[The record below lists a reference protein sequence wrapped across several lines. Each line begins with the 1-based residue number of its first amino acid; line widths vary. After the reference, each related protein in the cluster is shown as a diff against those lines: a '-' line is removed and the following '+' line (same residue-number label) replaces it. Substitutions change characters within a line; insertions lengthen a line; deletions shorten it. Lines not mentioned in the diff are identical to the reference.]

1 MSKKRLTKAISLLL
15 TFAMLLTIGAV
26 NVRAADALVLVE
38 NGVANAHIIV
48 PFDASDIEKYAA
60 EELRYHMELVSGVE
74 VPITVT
80 NMDATDFS
88 SDFTESR
95 IDTPSADWYPVKL
108 NLKNPTENSLVL
120 KVNQTNAAEGMP
132 SLVIRG
138 TDGYGEGEVFVN
150 AGAVVQV
157 SGLVKVPDPINFGK
171 FTLEADVTT
180 SITAPPTVIA
190 SVSIDLIGTGNYVTN
205 DGMEDATG
213 LTMGSAG
220 SIDSSERHGGEASL
234 KIKNGEV
241 IVENDLELQSG
252 NLYRLSFWVK
262 TAGDAQL
269 YAAVS
274 DFDSSDVA
282 LTVPRSLYNS
292 AGAAGTWQYRE
303 YRFNANTSGDDAYAS
318 SVLSFVA
325 SGSGDAWIDDVA
337 LIDCGPA
344 AENLVKWNSDF
355 ESAPA
360 AGERPFNPWYN
371 WWSTVDR
378 VADHYT
384 GEYALHMKAEGA
396 GQSNGYNDQIA
407 TTAHREFTVSFWAKA
422 VDDAPTAFILASD
435 AFGEASFELT
445 NEWARYE
452 FNFEAAGPMYFS
464 YNYTGGGVLIDHFM
478 IANTQAAADA
488 PMPGM
493 DPVASGDEI
502 EDEGFENGGWTTA
515 DGTVS
520 LDIKPVEAS
529 MKITG
534 AAEISYADSIE
545 LISGNLYKLTFRA
558 KASAADKAV
567 YAKVADFNAEGGA
580 LSTPMSLY
588 SRTALTTEWAEYE
601 YRFNANPS
609 GNAAYKDS
617 LLSFVTTGDG
627 DVWIDDVL
635 LVDCGAAAENLVKW
649 NSDFES
655 APLEGERPYDPWY
668 NWYSV
673 VDRVTDHYTGEYA
686 LHMKAEGAG
695 SSNGYNREI
704 STTAG
709 TENTVSF
716 WAKAV
721 DGVSTTFILTSDA
734 FGEAAS
740 FELTDEWAR
749 YELDFETAGT
759 MYFAYNYTGGGVLID
774 HFAIAN
780 TQAAADVIA
789 NDSNTVISDGCESAE
804 NWTAGNA
811 HGSFVIEGDV
821 NAPVED
827 SMKIT
832 GAAELAY
839 ANSAAMTSGNL
850 YKLTFRAKAS
860 ATDNVVYAKVA
871 DFNAAG
877 GALSTPMSL
886 YSRTA
891 LTTEWAEYEYRFNAN
906 TSGDA
911 AYASSVLSFVTNG
924 DGDVWIDDVL
934 LVDCGAAAGNLISV
948 NSDFE
953 AAPGSNP
960 ERPYAPWE
968 NWYSVVDRVPDHYTG
983 EYSLHMTADGKGSAS
998 TNSYAQDIL
1007 TAEGTENTVSFWAKA
1022 VNDAPTTFVLKNAAF
1037 STSGEVSFALTDE
1050 WERYELNYEAAGS
1063 TWLRYYFTNGGLLID
1078 HFAIANT
1085 QAAADVIANASNT
1098 VISDGCDSAANWT
1111 LYSASIDTAD
1121 KHSGESSLKLVG
1133 GAKSTL
1139 LKELELGTNRYQL
1152 KFYAKADTPTE
1163 IYAKVSDYNPYGLGL
1178 AVRTSLNDKV
1188 SIGTDWTECTFDFD
1202 ANTGNDVDYAYSV
1215 LELVGTSGTIRID
1228 DLTLTS
1234 GESEPV
1240 PPPVLPAQPEIPVP
1254 VAGGIR
1260 IVVATPE
1267 SYPALA
1273 TMFKDDIEW
1282 LSDIGNPGDTERYGD
1297 DGFAIRQDGNT
1308 IYIFG
1313 KTAGGAL
1320 NGVYDFIEENM
1331 GVLWIRADENNGLL
1345 YDKMTTITASS
1356 VNYREK
1362 SPFQIRGW
1370 HLCGSGEDGTEHSD
1384 EKTEI
1389 MMSRNKL
1396 NAKFAEF
1403 MNQYKWSWQASIGLE
1418 PVNLGHVLKH
1428 WVVNSPSY
1436 DPNETEYWNT
1446 DESGDLTVATAKQ
1459 VNFWS
1464 KKTADTI
1471 TDGVKK
1477 FLETTDIN
1485 YVGIGIEDSDIC
1497 TPSSNQPFDYATYET
1512 ISVAE
1517 AESRIAAGSTTVVY
1531 PDDPA
1536 YLSTVYYTFLNYI
1549 AKQVDKVYP
1558 NVTIAT
1564 FAYTFTERPPLCDL
1578 EDNILVVFAPVDEDV
1593 TQPIT
1598 TDKIGPNNLVY
1609 RNIEG
1614 WKKITRN
1621 MAFYNY
1627 YGSFTPSASYER
1639 PIADRIQADLQYYA
1653 ENGFAGLLP
1662 EGVADSG
1669 SGSNSWSMNALT
1681 FWLYSKLAW
1690 NPDENINALIVE
1702 FCDKAYGDASE
1713 AMQEYYALVKQGWDE
1728 GKDGVNVKWYH
1739 PLDVYMSNFVLN
1751 SGLTDDMQAALD
1763 KAFEMAEGTAKE
1775 RIRYIKAKFEENIR
1789 ESTFQEE
1796 EAAAIRTEA
1805 GKDAVLATVQLDD
1818 PYADDIWANAPVL
1831 KQFMAS
1837 GTKNPVE
1844 GADIKVR
1851 LLWDDEYLYVGY
1863 ENFDTSIDDIK
1874 AATKYNDKGSWW
1886 VGGDDDV
1893 ETFISAD
1900 PSSGTYYGYFGN
1912 PHNLSFRYFG
1922 TGPTHDSDYNKPEN
1936 SAARIINVDD
1946 TALDRWVI
1954 VQAISFADIGITGP
1968 VNSETEVYAYFYRYY
1983 DSSMIGWNGASVW
1996 MPSYL
2001 RQIELLGAEIDEAVR
2016 NVEARIDAI
2025 DEVVT
2030 KDSKPAIDAARE
2042 AYDALTEE
2050 QQKLV
2055 SNYDK
2060 LTAAEKAY
2068 DALLKD
2074 EAAAKKVADLIA
2086 AIDEVVTRDSKAGID
2101 AARSAYDALTDAQK
2115 ELVGNYKKLTDAER
2129 AYQKLLDADKAAA
2142 KAVEDLIDAIG
2153 PVTLGSKPAIDAARK
2168 AYDALTEEQK
2178 KLVGNYKKLTDAE
2191 AAYAALLQPV
2201 IPVTPKPSKPNA
2213 ADNTPKFPFAD
2224 VPSASWYY
2232 DSVRAAWENGLIDGV
2247 TANEFRPD
2255 NQLTVAQAIKLAA
2268 ALHQMQKT
2276 GSVTLTNGA
2285 PNWYDSYVAYAVD
2298 NGIIEKDYLNYTRA
2312 QMDAPATRGEF
2323 VHIFSGA
2330 LVDAAAINTVAD
2342 NKIPDVKTTDKY
2354 GAEIYKF
2361 YRAGI
2366 TIGSDALGTF
2376 HPASSIK
2383 RSEVAAIVLRMF
2395 DTAAR
2400 KGITLK

>member
-15 TFAMLLTIGAV
+15 TFAMLLTIGAI
-26 NVRAADALVLVE
+26 NVRAADALALVE

-48 PFDASDIEKYAA
+48 PSDASDIEKYAA

-360 AGERPFNPWYN
+360 AGDRPFNPWYN
-371 WWSTVDR
+371 WRSTVDR
-378 VADHYT
+378 VTDHYT
-384 GEYALHMKAEGA
+384 GEYALHMKAESA
-396 GQSNGYNDQIA
+396 GQPNGYNDQIA

-422 VDDAPTAFILASD
+422 VEDAPTAFILTSD

-464 YNYTGGGVLIDHFM
+464 YNYTGGGVMIDHFM

-493 DPVASGDEI
+493 DPMATGDEI
-502 EDEGFENGGWTTA
+502 ENEGFENGGWTTA

-520 LDIKPVEAS
+520 LDIRPVEAS

-601 YRFNANPS
+601 YRFNAN
-609 GNAAYKDS
+609 
-617 LLSFVTTGDG
+617 
-627 DVWIDDVL
+627 
-635 LVDCGAAAENLVKW
+635 
-649 NSDFES
+649 
-655 APLEGERPYDPWY
+655 
-668 NWYSV
+668 
-673 VDRVTDHYTGEYA
+673 
-686 LHMKAEGAG
+686 
-695 SSNGYNREI
+695 
-704 STTAG
+704 
-709 TENTVSF
+709 
-716 WAKAV
+716 
-721 DGVSTTFILTSDA
+721 
-734 FGEAAS
+734 
-740 FELTDEWAR
+740 
-749 YELDFETAGT
+749 
-759 MYFAYNYTGGGVLID
+759 
-774 HFAIAN
+774 
-780 TQAAADVIA
+780 
-789 NDSNTVISDGCESAE
+789 
-804 NWTAGNA
+804 
-811 HGSFVIEGDV
+811 
-821 NAPVED
+821 
-827 SMKIT
+827 
-832 GAAELAY
+832 
-839 ANSAAMTSGNL
+839 
-850 YKLTFRAKAS
+850 
-860 ATDNVVYAKVA
+860 
-871 DFNAAG
+871 
-877 GALSTPMSL
+877 
-886 YSRTA
+886 
-891 LTTEWAEYEYRFNAN
+891 
-906 TSGDA
+906 TSGDD
-911 AYASSVLSFVTNG
+911 AYASSVLSFVTTG

-1022 VNDAPTTFVLKNAAF
+1022 VNDASTTFVLKNAAF

-1085 QAAADVIANASNT
+1085 QATADVIANASNT

-1139 LKELELGTNRYQL
+1139 LKELDLGTNRYQL

-1163 IYAKVSDYNPYGLGL
+1163 IYAKVSDYNPYDLGL

-1188 SIGTDWTECTFDFD
+1188 SIGTDWTEYTFDFD

-1320 NGVYDFIEENM
+1320 NGVHDFIEENM

-1370 HLCGSGEDGTEHSD
+1370 HLCGFGEDGTEHSD

-1497 TPSSNQPFDYATYET
+1497 TPSSNKPFDYATYET

-1536 YLSTVYYTFLNYI
+1536 YLSTVYYTFLNHI

-1564 FAYTFTERPPLCDL
+1564 FAYTFTERPPLCNL

-1598 TDKIGPNNLVY
+1598 TDKIGPNNLIH

-1639 PIADRIQADLQYYA
+1639 PIADRIQADLQYYS

-1662 EGVADSG
+1662 EGTADSG

-1702 FCDKAYGDASE
+1702 FCDKAYGDASK
-1713 AMQEYYALVKQGWDE
+1713 AMQEYYALVKLGWDE

-1886 VGGDDDV
+1886 VDGDDDV

-1922 TGPTHDSDYNKPEN
+1922 TGPAHDSDYNKPEN

-2016 NVEARIDAI
+2016 NVEVRIDAI
-2025 DEVVT
+2025 GEVVT

-2055 SNYDK
+2055 GNYDK
-2060 LTAAEKAY
+2060 LTDAEKAY

-2086 AIDEVVTRDSKAGID
+2086 AIDEVVTKDSKAGID
-2101 AARSAYDALTDAQK
+2101 AARNAYDALTDAQK
-2115 ELVGNYKKLTDAER
+2115 ELVGNYKKLADAER

-2191 AAYAALLQPV
+2191 AAYAALLWPV

>member
-15 TFAMLLTIGAV
+15 TFAMLLTIGAI
-26 NVRAADALVLVE
+26 NVRAADALALVE

-48 PFDASDIEKYAA
+48 PSGASDIEKYAA

-171 FTLEADVTT
+171 FTLKADVTT
-180 SITAPPTVIA
+180 SITAPPTVID

-205 DGMEDATG
+205 GGMEDATG

-355 ESAPA
+355 ESTPA

-378 VADHYT
+378 VTDHYT

-422 VDDAPTAFILASD
+422 VDDAPTAFILTSD

-445 NEWARYE
+445 DEWARYE

-464 YNYTGGGVLIDHFM
+464 YNYTGGGVMIDHFM

-493 DPVASGDEI
+493 DPVATGDEI

-515 DGTVS
+515 DGTAFI
-520 LDIKPVEAS
+520 DIKPVEA
-529 MKITG
+529 
-534 AAEISYADSIE
+534 
-545 LISGNLYKLTFRA
+545 
-558 KASAADKAV
+558 
-567 YAKVADFNAEGGA
+567 
-580 LSTPMSLY
+580 
-588 SRTALTTEWAEYE
+588 
-601 YRFNANPS
+601 
-609 GNAAYKDS
+609 
-617 LLSFVTTGDG
+617 
-627 DVWIDDVL
+627 
-635 LVDCGAAAENLVKW
+635 
-649 NSDFES
+649 
-655 APLEGERPYDPWY
+655 
-668 NWYSV
+668 
-673 VDRVTDHYTGEYA
+673 
-686 LHMKAEGAG
+686 
-695 SSNGYNREI
+695 
-704 STTAG
+704 
-709 TENTVSF
+709 
-716 WAKAV
+716 
-721 DGVSTTFILTSDA
+721 
-734 FGEAAS
+734 
-740 FELTDEWAR
+740 
-749 YELDFETAGT
+749 
-759 MYFAYNYTGGGVLID
+759 
-774 HFAIAN
+774 
-780 TQAAADVIA
+780 
-789 NDSNTVISDGCESAE
+789 
-804 NWTAGNA
+804 
-811 HGSFVIEGDV
+811 
-821 NAPVED
+821 

-1022 VNDAPTTFVLKNAAF
+1022 VNDASTTFVLKNAAF

-1098 VISDGCDSAANWT
+1098 VISDGCESADKWT

-1139 LKELELGTNRYQL
+1139 LKELDLGTNRYQL

-1163 IYAKVSDYNPYGLGL
+1163 IYAKVSDYNPYDLGL

-1188 SIGTDWTECTFDFD
+1188 SIGTDWTEYTFDFD

-1320 NGVYDFIEENM
+1320 NGVHDFIEENM

-1370 HLCGSGEDGTEHSD
+1370 HLCGFGEDGTEHSD

-1497 TPSSNQPFDYATYET
+1497 TPSSNKPFDYATYET

-1536 YLSTVYYTFLNYI
+1536 YLSTVYYTFLNHI

-1564 FAYTFTERPPLCDL
+1564 FAYTFTERPPLCNL

-1598 TDKIGPNNLVY
+1598 TDKIGPNNLIH

-1639 PIADRIQADLQYYA
+1639 PIADRIQADLQYYS

-1662 EGVADSG
+1662 EGTADSG

-1702 FCDKAYGDASE
+1702 FCDKAYGDASK
-1713 AMQEYYALVKQGWDE
+1713 AMQEYYALVKLGWDE

-1886 VGGDDDV
+1886 VDGDDDV

-1922 TGPTHDSDYNKPEN
+1922 TGPAHDSDYNKPEN

-2025 DEVVT
+2025 GEVVT

-2055 SNYDK
+2055 GNYDK
-2060 LTAAEKAY
+2060 LTDAEKAY

-2086 AIDEVVTRDSKAGID
+2086 AIDEVVTKDSKAGID
-2101 AARSAYDALTDAQK
+2101 AARNAYDALTDAQK
-2115 ELVGNYKKLTDAER
+2115 ELVGNYKKLADAER

-2191 AAYAALLQPV
+2191 AAYAALLWPV

>member
-15 TFAMLLTIGAV
+15 TFAMLLTIGAI
-26 NVRAADALVLVE
+26 NVRAADALALVE

-48 PFDASDIEKYAA
+48 PSGASDIEKYAA

-180 SITAPPTVIA
+180 SITAPPTVID

-205 DGMEDATG
+205 GGMEDATG

-601 YRFNANPS
+601 YRFNAN
-609 GNAAYKDS
+609 
-617 LLSFVTTGDG
+617 
-627 DVWIDDVL
+627 
-635 LVDCGAAAENLVKW
+635 
-649 NSDFES
+649 
-655 APLEGERPYDPWY
+655 
-668 NWYSV
+668 
-673 VDRVTDHYTGEYA
+673 
-686 LHMKAEGAG
+686 
-695 SSNGYNREI
+695 
-704 STTAG
+704 
-709 TENTVSF
+709 
-716 WAKAV
+716 
-721 DGVSTTFILTSDA
+721 
-734 FGEAAS
+734 
-740 FELTDEWAR
+740 
-749 YELDFETAGT
+749 
-759 MYFAYNYTGGGVLID
+759 
-774 HFAIAN
+774 
-780 TQAAADVIA
+780 
-789 NDSNTVISDGCESAE
+789 
-804 NWTAGNA
+804 
-811 HGSFVIEGDV
+811 
-821 NAPVED
+821 
-827 SMKIT
+827 
-832 GAAELAY
+832 
-839 ANSAAMTSGNL
+839 
-850 YKLTFRAKAS
+850 
-860 ATDNVVYAKVA
+860 
-871 DFNAAG
+871 
-877 GALSTPMSL
+877 
-886 YSRTA
+886 
-891 LTTEWAEYEYRFNAN
+891 

-1007 TAEGTENTVSFWAKA
+1007 TAEGTKNTVSFWAKA
-1022 VNDAPTTFVLKNAAF
+1022 VNDAPTTFVLKNEAF

-1313 KTAGGAL
+1313 CTPRGVL

-1370 HLCGSGEDGTEHSD
+1370 HLCGFGEDGTEHSD

-1464 KKTADTI
+1464 KKTANTI
-1471 TDGVKK
+1471 TEGVKK

-1497 TPSSNQPFDYATYET
+1497 TPSSNRPFDYATYET

-1598 TDKIGPNNLVY
+1598 TDKIGPNNLVH

-1639 PIADRIQADLQYYA
+1639 PIADRIQADLQYYS

-1662 EGVADSG
+1662 EGTADSG

-1713 AMQEYYALVKQGWDE
+1713 AMQEYYALVKLGWDK

-1922 TGPTHDSDYNKPEN
+1922 TGPAHDSDYNKPEN

-2025 DEVVT
+2025 GEVVT

-2042 AYDALTEE
+2042 AYDALSEE

-2055 SNYDK
+2055 GNYDK
-2060 LTAAEKAY
+2060 LTDAEKAY

-2086 AIDEVVTRDSKAGID
+2086 AIDEVVTKDSKAGID
-2101 AARSAYDALTDAQK
+2101 AARNAYDALTDAQK
-2115 ELVGNYKKLTDAER
+2115 ELVGNYKKLADAER

-2191 AAYAALLQPV
+2191 AAYAALLWPV

>member
-48 PFDASDIEKYAA
+48 PSDASDIEQYAA

-120 KVNQTNAAEGMP
+120 KVAQTNAAEGMP

-241 IVENDLELQSG
+241 SVENDLELQSG

-478 IANTQAAADA
+478 IANTQAATDVAADA
-488 PMPGM
+488 
-493 DPVASGDEI
+493 
-502 EDEGFENGGWTTA
+502 
-515 DGTVS
+515 
-520 LDIKPVEAS
+520 
-529 MKITG
+529 
-534 AAEISYADSIE
+534 
-545 LISGNLYKLTFRA
+545 
-558 KASAADKAV
+558 
-567 YAKVADFNAEGGA
+567 
-580 LSTPMSLY
+580 
-588 SRTALTTEWAEYE
+588 
-601 YRFNANPS
+601 
-609 GNAAYKDS
+609 
-617 LLSFVTTGDG
+617 
-627 DVWIDDVL
+627 
-635 LVDCGAAAENLVKW
+635 
-649 NSDFES
+649 
-655 APLEGERPYDPWY
+655 
-668 NWYSV
+668 
-673 VDRVTDHYTGEYA
+673 
-686 LHMKAEGAG
+686 
-695 SSNGYNREI
+695 
-704 STTAG
+704 
-709 TENTVSF
+709 
-716 WAKAV
+716 
-721 DGVSTTFILTSDA
+721 
-734 FGEAAS
+734 
-740 FELTDEWAR
+740 
-749 YELDFETAGT
+749 
-759 MYFAYNYTGGGVLID
+759 
-774 HFAIAN
+774 
-780 TQAAADVIA
+780 
-789 NDSNTVISDGCESAE
+789 SNTVISDGCESADK
-804 NWTAGNA
+804 WTAGSTSN
-811 HGSFVIEGDV
+811 GFVIEGDA

-839 ANSAAMTSGNL
+839 ANSAEMTTGNL

-860 ATDNVVYAKVA
+860 AADNVVYAKVA

-1007 TAEGTENTVSFWAKA
+1007 TAEGTKNAVSFWAKA

-1098 VISDGCDSAANWT
+1098 VISDDCDSAANWT

-1139 LKELELGTNRYQL
+1139 LKELDLGTNRYQL

-1163 IYAKVSDYNPYGLGL
+1163 IYAKVSDYNPYDLGL

-1313 KTAGGAL
+1313 CTPRGVL

-1370 HLCGSGEDGTEHSD
+1370 HLCGFGEDGTEHSD

-1464 KKTADTI
+1464 KKTANTI

-1477 FLETTDIN
+1477 FLKTTDIN

-1549 AKQVDKVYP
+1549 AKKVDEVYP

-1598 TDKIGPNNLVY
+1598 TDKIGPNNLVH

-1639 PIADRIQADLQYYA
+1639 PIADRIQADLQYYS

-1662 EGVADSG
+1662 EGTADSG

-1713 AMQEYYALVKQGWDE
+1713 AMQEYYALVKLGWDE

-1796 EAAAIRTEA
+1796 EAAAIRTGA

-1851 LLWDDEYLYVGY
+1851 LLWDDKYLYVGY

-1922 TGPTHDSDYNKPEN
+1922 TGPAHDSDYNKPEN

-2025 DEVVT
+2025 GEVVT

-2055 SNYDK
+2055 GNYDK
-2060 LTAAEKAY
+2060 LTDAEKAY

-2086 AIDEVVTRDSKAGID
+2086 AIDEVVTKDSKAGID
-2101 AARSAYDALTDAQK
+2101 AARNAYDALTDAQK
-2115 ELVGNYKKLTDAER
+2115 ELVGNYKKLADAER

-2191 AAYAALLQPV
+2191 AAYAALLWPV

>member
-26 NVRAADALVLVE
+26 NVRAADALALVE

-48 PFDASDIEKYAA
+48 PSDASDIEQYAA

-534 AAEISYADSIE
+534 AAE
-545 LISGNLYKLTFRA
+545 
-558 KASAADKAV
+558 
-567 YAKVADFNAEGGA
+567 
-580 LSTPMSLY
+580 
-588 SRTALTTEWAEYE
+588 
-601 YRFNANPS
+601 
-609 GNAAYKDS
+609 
-617 LLSFVTTGDG
+617 
-627 DVWIDDVL
+627 
-635 LVDCGAAAENLVKW
+635 
-649 NSDFES
+649 
-655 APLEGERPYDPWY
+655 
-668 NWYSV
+668 
-673 VDRVTDHYTGEYA
+673 
-686 LHMKAEGAG
+686 
-695 SSNGYNREI
+695 
-704 STTAG
+704 
-709 TENTVSF
+709 
-716 WAKAV
+716 
-721 DGVSTTFILTSDA
+721 
-734 FGEAAS
+734 
-740 FELTDEWAR
+740 
-749 YELDFETAGT
+749 
-759 MYFAYNYTGGGVLID
+759 
-774 HFAIAN
+774 
-780 TQAAADVIA
+780 
-789 NDSNTVISDGCESAE
+789 
-804 NWTAGNA
+804 
-811 HGSFVIEGDV
+811 
-821 NAPVED
+821 
-827 SMKIT
+827 
-832 GAAELAY
+832 LAY

-1139 LKELELGTNRYQL
+1139 LKELDLGTNRYQL

-1163 IYAKVSDYNPYGLGL
+1163 IYAKVSDYNPYDLGL

-1313 KTAGGAL
+1313 CTPRGVL

-1370 HLCGSGEDGTEHSD
+1370 HLCGFGEDGTEHSD

-1598 TDKIGPNNLVY
+1598 TDKIGPNNLVH

-1639 PIADRIQADLQYYA
+1639 PIADRIQADLQYYS

-1662 EGVADSG
+1662 EGTADSG

-1713 AMQEYYALVKQGWDE
+1713 AMQEYYALVKLGWDK

-1837 GTKNPVE
+1837 GTKNPVD

-1922 TGPTHDSDYNKPEN
+1922 TGPAHDSDYNKPEN

-2025 DEVVT
+2025 GEVVT

-2055 SNYDK
+2055 GNYDK
-2060 LTAAEKAY
+2060 LTDAEKAY

-2074 EAAAKKVADLIA
+2074 EAAAKKVADLID
-2086 AIDEVVTRDSKAGID
+2086 AIDEVVTKDSKAGID
-2101 AARSAYDALTDAQK
+2101 AARNAYDALTDAQK
-2115 ELVGNYKKLTDAER
+2115 ELVGNYKKLADAER

-2191 AAYAALLQPV
+2191 AAYAALLWPV

-2232 DSVRAAWENGLIDGV
+2232 DSIRAAWENGLIDGV

-2268 ALHQMQKT
+2268 ALHQIQKT

>member
-48 PFDASDIEKYAA
+48 PSGASDIEKYAA

-80 NMDATDFS
+80 NMDATVFS

-95 IDTPSADWYPVKL
+95 IDTPSAGWYPVKL

-180 SITAPPTVIA
+180 SIAAPPTVIA

-360 AGERPFNPWYN
+360 AGDRPFNPWYN

-378 VADHYT
+378 VTDHYT

-396 GQSNGYNDQIA
+396 GQPNGYNDQIA

-422 VDDAPTAFILASD
+422 VDDAPTAFILTSN
-435 AFGEASFELT
+435 AFGKASFELT
-445 NEWARYE
+445 DEWARYE

-520 LDIKPVEAS
+520 LDIRPVEAS

-545 LISGNLYKLTFRA
+545 LISGNLYKLMFRA

-588 SRTALTTEWAEYE
+588 SRTALTTEWA
-601 YRFNANPS
+601 
-609 GNAAYKDS
+609 
-617 LLSFVTTGDG
+617 V
-627 DVWIDDVL
+627 
-635 LVDCGAAAENLVKW
+635 
-649 NSDFES
+649 
-655 APLEGERPYDPWY
+655 
-668 NWYSV
+668 
-673 VDRVTDHYTGEYA
+673 
-686 LHMKAEGAG
+686 
-695 SSNGYNREI
+695 
-704 STTAG
+704 
-709 TENTVSF
+709 
-716 WAKAV
+716 
-721 DGVSTTFILTSDA
+721 
-734 FGEAAS
+734 
-740 FELTDEWAR
+740 
-749 YELDFETAGT
+749 
-759 MYFAYNYTGGGVLID
+759 
-774 HFAIAN
+774 
-780 TQAAADVIA
+780 
-789 NDSNTVISDGCESAE
+789 
-804 NWTAGNA
+804 
-811 HGSFVIEGDV
+811 
-821 NAPVED
+821 
-827 SMKIT
+827 
-832 GAAELAY
+832 
-839 ANSAAMTSGNL
+839 
-850 YKLTFRAKAS
+850 
-860 ATDNVVYAKVA
+860 
-871 DFNAAG
+871 
-877 GALSTPMSL
+877 
-886 YSRTA
+886 
-891 LTTEWAEYEYRFNAN
+891 YEYRFNAN
-906 TSGDA
+906 TSGDD
-911 AYASSVLSFVTNG
+911 AYASSVLSFVASGSG
-924 DGDVWIDDVL
+924 DAWIDDVL

-968 NWYSVVDRVPDHYTG
+968 NWFSVVDRVPDHYTG
-983 EYSLHMTADGKGSAS
+983 EYSLHMTADGMGSAS
-998 TNSYAQDIL
+998 TNSYAQNIL

-1022 VNDAPTTFVLKNAAF
+1022 VNDAPTTFVLKTEAF

-1085 QAAADVIANASNT
+1085 QAAADVIADASNT

-1139 LKELELGTNRYQL
+1139 LKELDLGTNRYQL

-1163 IYAKVSDYNPYGLGL
+1163 IYAKVSDYNPYDLGL

-1188 SIGTDWTECTFDFD
+1188 SIGTDWTEYTFDFD

-1240 PPPVLPAQPEIPVP
+1240 PPPVLPAQPEIPAP
-1254 VAGGIR
+1254 IAGGIR

-1273 TMFKDDIEW
+1273 TMFEDDIEW
-1282 LSDIGNPGDTERYGD
+1282 LSDIGNPSDTERYGD

-1313 KTAGGAL
+1313 KTAGGTL
-1320 NGVYDFIEENM
+1320 NGVHDFIEENM

-1370 HLCGSGEDGTEHSD
+1370 HLCGFGEDGTEHSD

-1549 AKQVDKVYP
+1549 AKKVDEVYP

-1598 TDKIGPNNLVY
+1598 TDKIGPNNLIH

-1639 PIADRIQADLQYYA
+1639 PIADRIQADLQYYS

-1662 EGVADSG
+1662 EGTADSG

-1713 AMQEYYALVKQGWDE
+1713 AMQEYYALVKLGWDE

-1922 TGPTHDSDYNKPEN
+1922 TGPAHDSDYNKPEN

-2025 DEVVT
+2025 GEVVT

-2055 SNYDK
+2055 GNYDK
-2060 LTAAEKAY
+2060 LTDAEKAY

-2086 AIDEVVTRDSKAGID
+2086 AIDEVVTKDSKAGID
-2101 AARSAYDALTDAQK
+2101 AARNAYDALTDAQK
-2115 ELVGNYKKLTDAER
+2115 ELVGNYKKLADAER

-2191 AAYAALLQPV
+2191 AAYAALLWPV

>member
-26 NVRAADALVLVE
+26 NVRAADALALVE

-48 PFDASDIEKYAA
+48 PSDASDIEKYAA

-80 NMDATDFS
+80 KMDATNFS

-108 NLKNPTENSLVL
+108 NLKNPTENPLVL

-138 TDGYGEGEVFVN
+138 TDGYGEGEVFVD

-171 FTLEADVTT
+171 FTLKADVTT
-180 SITAPPTVIA
+180 SITAPPTVID

-234 KIKNGEV
+234 KIKNGKV

-355 ESAPA
+355 ESTPA

-422 VDDAPTAFILASD
+422 VDDAPTAFILTSD

-493 DPVASGDEI
+493 DLVASGDEI

-567 YAKVADFNAEGGA
+567 YAKVADFNAE
-580 LSTPMSLY
+580 
-588 SRTALTTEWAEYE
+588 
-601 YRFNANPS
+601 
-609 GNAAYKDS
+609 
-617 LLSFVTTGDG
+617 
-627 DVWIDDVL
+627 
-635 LVDCGAAAENLVKW
+635 
-649 NSDFES
+649 
-655 APLEGERPYDPWY
+655 
-668 NWYSV
+668 
-673 VDRVTDHYTGEYA
+673 
-686 LHMKAEGAG
+686 
-695 SSNGYNREI
+695 
-704 STTAG
+704 
-709 TENTVSF
+709 
-716 WAKAV
+716 
-721 DGVSTTFILTSDA
+721 
-734 FGEAAS
+734 
-740 FELTDEWAR
+740 
-749 YELDFETAGT
+749 
-759 MYFAYNYTGGGVLID
+759 
-774 HFAIAN
+774 
-780 TQAAADVIA
+780 
-789 NDSNTVISDGCESAE
+789 
-804 NWTAGNA
+804 
-811 HGSFVIEGDV
+811 
-821 NAPVED
+821 
-827 SMKIT
+827 
-832 GAAELAY
+832 
-839 ANSAAMTSGNL
+839 
-850 YKLTFRAKAS
+850 
-860 ATDNVVYAKVA
+860 
-871 DFNAAG
+871 G

-1050 WERYELNYEAAGS
+1050 WERYELNYEAAAGS

-1085 QAAADVIANASNT
+1085 QAAADVIADASNT

-1188 SIGTDWTECTFDFD
+1188 SIGTDWTKCTFDFD

-1240 PPPVLPAQPEIPVP
+1240 PPPVLPAQPEIPAP
-1254 VAGGIR
+1254 IAGGIR

-1273 TMFKDDIEW
+1273 TMFEDDIEW
-1282 LSDIGNPGDTERYGD
+1282 LSDIGNPDDTERYGD

-1320 NGVYDFIEENM
+1320 NGVHDFIEENM

-1370 HLCGSGEDGTEHSD
+1370 HLCGFGEDGTEHSD

-1471 TDGVKK
+1471 TAGVKK

-1549 AKQVDKVYP
+1549 AKKVDEVYP

-1598 TDKIGPNNLVY
+1598 TDKIGPNNLIH

-1639 PIADRIQADLQYYA
+1639 PIADRIQADLQYYS

-1662 EGVADSG
+1662 EGTADSG

-1713 AMQEYYALVKQGWDE
+1713 AMQEYYALVKLGWDE

-1886 VGGDDDV
+1886 VDGDDDV

-1922 TGPTHDSDYNKPEN
+1922 TGPAHDSDYNKPEN

-2025 DEVVT
+2025 GEVVT

-2055 SNYDK
+2055 GNYDK
-2060 LTAAEKAY
+2060 LTDAEKAY

-2086 AIDEVVTRDSKAGID
+2086 AIDEVVTKDSKAGID
-2101 AARSAYDALTDAQK
+2101 AARNAYDALTDAQK
-2115 ELVGNYKKLTDAER
+2115 ELVGNYKKLADAER

-2191 AAYAALLQPV
+2191 AAYAALLWPV

>member
-15 TFAMLLTIGAV
+15 TFAMLLTIGAI

-48 PFDASDIEKYAA
+48 PSDASDIEKYAA

-478 IANTQAAADA
+478 IANTQAAAD
-488 PMPGM
+488 
-493 DPVASGDEI
+493 
-502 EDEGFENGGWTTA
+502 
-515 DGTVS
+515 
-520 LDIKPVEAS
+520 
-529 MKITG
+529 
-534 AAEISYADSIE
+534 
-545 LISGNLYKLTFRA
+545 
-558 KASAADKAV
+558 
-567 YAKVADFNAEGGA
+567 
-580 LSTPMSLY
+580 
-588 SRTALTTEWAEYE
+588 
-601 YRFNANPS
+601 
-609 GNAAYKDS
+609 
-617 LLSFVTTGDG
+617 
-627 DVWIDDVL
+627 
-635 LVDCGAAAENLVKW
+635 
-649 NSDFES
+649 
-655 APLEGERPYDPWY
+655 
-668 NWYSV
+668 
-673 VDRVTDHYTGEYA
+673 
-686 LHMKAEGAG
+686 
-695 SSNGYNREI
+695 
-704 STTAG
+704 
-709 TENTVSF
+709 
-716 WAKAV
+716 
-721 DGVSTTFILTSDA
+721 
-734 FGEAAS
+734 
-740 FELTDEWAR
+740 
-749 YELDFETAGT
+749 
-759 MYFAYNYTGGGVLID
+759 
-774 HFAIAN
+774 
-780 TQAAADVIA
+780 VIA

-1050 WERYELNYEAAGS
+1050 WERYELNYEAASS

-1098 VISDGCDSAANWT
+1098 VISDSCDSAANWT

-1139 LKELELGTNRYQL
+1139 LKELDLGTNRYQL

-1163 IYAKVSDYNPYGLGL
+1163 IYAKVSDYNPYDLGL

-1273 TMFKDDIEW
+1273 TMFEDDIEW

-1313 KTAGGAL
+1313 KTAGGTL
-1320 NGVYDFIEENM
+1320 NGVHDFIEENM

-1370 HLCGSGEDGTEHSD
+1370 HLCGFGEDGTEHSD

-1549 AKQVDKVYP
+1549 AKKVDEVYP

-1598 TDKIGPNNLVY
+1598 TDKIGPNNLIH

-1639 PIADRIQADLQYYA
+1639 PIADRIQADLQYYS

-1713 AMQEYYALVKQGWDE
+1713 AMQEYYALVKLGWDE

-1886 VGGDDDV
+1886 VDGDDDV

-1922 TGPTHDSDYNKPEN
+1922 TGPAHDSDYNKPEN

-2025 DEVVT
+2025 GEVVT

-2055 SNYDK
+2055 GNYDK
-2060 LTAAEKAY
+2060 LTDAEKAY

-2086 AIDEVVTRDSKAGID
+2086 AIDEVVTKDSKAGID
-2101 AARSAYDALTDAQK
+2101 AARNAYDALTDAQK
-2115 ELVGNYKKLTDAER
+2115 ELVGNYKKLADAER

-2191 AAYAALLQPV
+2191 AAYAALLWPV

>member
-1 MSKKRLTKAISLLL
+1 M
-15 TFAMLLTIGAV
+15 
-26 NVRAADALVLVE
+26 
-38 NGVANAHIIV
+38 
-48 PFDASDIEKYAA
+48 
-60 EELRYHMELVSGVE
+60 
-74 VPITVT
+74 
-80 NMDATDFS
+80 
-88 SDFTESR
+88 
-95 IDTPSADWYPVKL
+95 
-108 NLKNPTENSLVL
+108 
-120 KVNQTNAAEGMP
+120 
-132 SLVIRG
+132 
-138 TDGYGEGEVFVN
+138 
-150 AGAVVQV
+150 
-157 SGLVKVPDPINFGK
+157 
-171 FTLEADVTT
+171 
-180 SITAPPTVIA
+180 
-190 SVSIDLIGTGNYVTN
+190 
-205 DGMEDATG
+205 
-213 LTMGSAG
+213 
-220 SIDSSERHGGEASL
+220 
-234 KIKNGEV
+234 
-241 IVENDLELQSG
+241 
-252 NLYRLSFWVK
+252 
-262 TAGDAQL
+262 
-269 YAAVS
+269 
-274 DFDSSDVA
+274 
-282 LTVPRSLYNS
+282 
-292 AGAAGTWQYRE
+292 
-303 YRFNANTSGDDAYAS
+303 
-318 SVLSFVA
+318 
-325 SGSGDAWIDDVA
+325 
-337 LIDCGPA
+337 
-344 AENLVKWNSDF
+344 
-355 ESAPA
+355 
-360 AGERPFNPWYN
+360 
-371 WWSTVDR
+371 
-378 VADHYT
+378 
-384 GEYALHMKAEGA
+384 
-396 GQSNGYNDQIA
+396 
-407 TTAHREFTVSFWAKA
+407 AKA
-422 VDDAPTAFILASD
+422 
-435 AFGEASFELT
+435 
-445 NEWARYE
+445 
-452 FNFEAAGPMYFS
+452 
-464 YNYTGGGVLIDHFM
+464 
-478 IANTQAAADA
+478 
-488 PMPGM
+488 
-493 DPVASGDEI
+493 
-502 EDEGFENGGWTTA
+502 
-515 DGTVS
+515 
-520 LDIKPVEAS
+520 
-529 MKITG
+529 
-534 AAEISYADSIE
+534 
-545 LISGNLYKLTFRA
+545 NL
-558 KASAADKAV
+558 S
-567 YAKVADFNAEGGA
+567 
-580 LSTPMSLY
+580 
-588 SRTALTTEWAEYE
+588 
-601 YRFNANPS
+601 
-609 GNAAYKDS
+609 
-617 LLSFVTTGDG
+617 
-627 DVWIDDVL
+627 
-635 LVDCGAAAENLVKW
+635 
-649 NSDFES
+649 
-655 APLEGERPYDPWY
+655 
-668 NWYSV
+668 
-673 VDRVTDHYTGEYA
+673 
-686 LHMKAEGAG
+686 
-695 SSNGYNREI
+695 
-704 STTAG
+704 
-709 TENTVSF
+709 
-716 WAKAV
+716 
-721 DGVSTTFILTSDA
+721 
-734 FGEAAS
+734 
-740 FELTDEWAR
+740 
-749 YELDFETAGT
+749 
-759 MYFAYNYTGGGVLID
+759 
-774 HFAIAN
+774 
-780 TQAAADVIA
+780 
-789 NDSNTVISDGCESAE
+789 
-804 NWTAGNA
+804 
-811 HGSFVIEGDV
+811 
-821 NAPVED
+821 
-827 SMKIT
+827 
-832 GAAELAY
+832 
-839 ANSAAMTSGNL
+839 
-850 YKLTFRAKAS
+850 
-860 ATDNVVYAKVA
+860 
-871 DFNAAG
+871 
-877 GALSTPMSL
+877 
-886 YSRTA
+886 
-891 LTTEWAEYEYRFNAN
+891 
-906 TSGDA
+906 
-911 AYASSVLSFVTNG
+911 
-924 DGDVWIDDVL
+924 
-934 LVDCGAAAGNLISV
+934 
-948 NSDFE
+948 
-953 AAPGSNP
+953 
-960 ERPYAPWE
+960 
-968 NWYSVVDRVPDHYTG
+968 
-983 EYSLHMTADGKGSAS
+983 
-998 TNSYAQDIL
+998 
-1007 TAEGTENTVSFWAKA
+1007 
-1022 VNDAPTTFVLKNAAF
+1022 
-1037 STSGEVSFALTDE
+1037 
-1050 WERYELNYEAAGS
+1050 
-1063 TWLRYYFTNGGLLID
+1063 
-1078 HFAIANT
+1078 
-1085 QAAADVIANASNT
+1085 
-1098 VISDGCDSAANWT
+1098 
-1111 LYSASIDTAD
+1111 
-1121 KHSGESSLKLVG
+1121 
-1133 GAKSTL
+1133 
-1139 LKELELGTNRYQL
+1139 
-1152 KFYAKADTPTE
+1152 
-1163 IYAKVSDYNPYGLGL
+1163 
-1178 AVRTSLNDKV
+1178 
-1188 SIGTDWTECTFDFD
+1188 
-1202 ANTGNDVDYAYSV
+1202 
-1215 LELVGTSGTIRID
+1215 
-1228 DLTLTS
+1228 
-1234 GESEPV
+1234 
-1240 PPPVLPAQPEIPVP
+1240 PPPVLPAQPEIPAP
-1254 VAGGIR
+1254 IAGGIR

-1273 TMFKDDIEW
+1273 TMFEDDIEW

-1313 KTAGGAL
+1313 KTAGGTL
-1320 NGVYDFIEENM
+1320 NGVHDFIEENM

-1370 HLCGSGEDGTEHSD
+1370 HLCGFGEDGTEHSD

-1549 AKQVDKVYP
+1549 AKKVDEVYP

-1598 TDKIGPNNLVY
+1598 TDKIGPNNLIH

-1639 PIADRIQADLQYYA
+1639 PIADRIQADLQYYS

-1662 EGVADSG
+1662 EGTADSG

-1713 AMQEYYALVKQGWDE
+1713 AMQEYYALVKLGWDE

-1763 KAFEMAEGTAKE
+1763 KAFEMAEGAAKE

-1922 TGPTHDSDYNKPEN
+1922 TGPAHDSDYNKPEN

-2025 DEVVT
+2025 GEVVT

-2055 SNYDK
+2055 GNYDK
-2060 LTAAEKAY
+2060 LTDAEKAY

-2086 AIDEVVTRDSKAGID
+2086 AIDEVVTKDSKAGID
-2101 AARSAYDALTDAQK
+2101 AARNAYDALTDAQK
-2115 ELVGNYKKLTDAER
+2115 ELVGNYKKLADAER

-2191 AAYAALLQPV
+2191 AAYAALLWPV

>member
-26 NVRAADALVLVE
+26 NVRAADALALVE

-48 PFDASDIEKYAA
+48 PSDASDIEKYAA

-120 KVNQTNAAEGMP
+120 KVAQTNAAEGMP

-171 FTLEADVTT
+171 FTLKADVTT

-205 DGMEDATG
+205 GGMEDATG

-360 AGERPFNPWYN
+360 AGDRPFNPWYN
-371 WWSTVDR
+371 WRSTVDR
-378 VADHYT
+378 VTDHYT
-384 GEYALHMKAEGA
+384 GEYALHMKAESA
-396 GQSNGYNDQIA
+396 GQPNGYNDQIA

-422 VDDAPTAFILASD
+422 VGDAPTAFILTSD

-445 NEWARYE
+445 GEWARYE

-464 YNYTGGGVLIDHFM
+464 YNYTGGGVMIDHFM

-493 DPVASGDEI
+493 DPMATGDEI
-502 EDEGFENGGWTTA
+502 ENEGFENGGWTTA

-520 LDIKPVEAS
+520 LDIRPVEAS

-601 YRFNANPS
+601 YRFNAN
-609 GNAAYKDS
+609 
-617 LLSFVTTGDG
+617 
-627 DVWIDDVL
+627 
-635 LVDCGAAAENLVKW
+635 
-649 NSDFES
+649 
-655 APLEGERPYDPWY
+655 
-668 NWYSV
+668 
-673 VDRVTDHYTGEYA
+673 
-686 LHMKAEGAG
+686 
-695 SSNGYNREI
+695 
-704 STTAG
+704 
-709 TENTVSF
+709 
-716 WAKAV
+716 
-721 DGVSTTFILTSDA
+721 
-734 FGEAAS
+734 
-740 FELTDEWAR
+740 
-749 YELDFETAGT
+749 
-759 MYFAYNYTGGGVLID
+759 
-774 HFAIAN
+774 
-780 TQAAADVIA
+780 
-789 NDSNTVISDGCESAE
+789 
-804 NWTAGNA
+804 
-811 HGSFVIEGDV
+811 
-821 NAPVED
+821 
-827 SMKIT
+827 
-832 GAAELAY
+832 
-839 ANSAAMTSGNL
+839 
-850 YKLTFRAKAS
+850 
-860 ATDNVVYAKVA
+860 
-871 DFNAAG
+871 
-877 GALSTPMSL
+877 
-886 YSRTA
+886 
-891 LTTEWAEYEYRFNAN
+891 

-934 LVDCGAAAGNLISV
+934 LVDCGAAAGNLISE

-960 ERPYAPWE
+960 KRPYAPWE
-968 NWYSVVDRVPDHYTG
+968 NWFSVVDRVPDHYTG

-1007 TAEGTENTVSFWAKA
+1007 TAEGTKNTVSFWAKA
-1022 VNDAPTTFVLKNAAF
+1022 VDDAPTAF
-1037 STSGEVSFALTDE
+1037 ILTSDAFGEVSFALTDE

-1234 GESEPV
+1234 VESEPV

-1320 NGVYDFIEENM
+1320 NGVHDFIEENM

-1370 HLCGSGEDGTEHSD
+1370 HLCGFGEDGTEHSD

-1464 KKTADTI
+1464 KQTADTI
-1471 TDGVKK
+1471 TEGVKK

-1497 TPSSNQPFDYATYET
+1497 TPSSNQPFDYVTYET

-1549 AKQVDKVYP
+1549 AKKVDEVYP

-1598 TDKIGPNNLVY
+1598 TDKIGPNNLIH

-1639 PIADRIQADLQYYA
+1639 PIADRIQADLQYYS

-1662 EGVADSG
+1662 EGTADSG

-1713 AMQEYYALVKQGWDE
+1713 AMQEYYALVKLGWDK

-1886 VGGDDDV
+1886 VDGDDDV

-1922 TGPTHDSDYNKPEN
+1922 TGPAHDSDYNKPEN

-2025 DEVVT
+2025 GEVVT

-2055 SNYDK
+2055 GNYDK
-2060 LTAAEKAY
+2060 LTDAEKAY

-2086 AIDEVVTRDSKAGID
+2086 AIDEVVTKDSKAGID
-2101 AARSAYDALTDAQK
+2101 AARNAYDALTDAQK
-2115 ELVGNYKKLTDAER
+2115 ELVGNYKKLADAER

-2191 AAYAALLQPV
+2191 AAYAALLWPV

-2276 GSVTLTNGA
+2276 GSVTLINGA

>member
-26 NVRAADALVLVE
+26 NVRAADALALVE

-48 PFDASDIEKYAA
+48 PSDASDIEKYAA

-80 NMDATDFS
+80 KMDATNFS

-138 TDGYGEGEVFVN
+138 TDGYGEGEVFVD

-180 SITAPPTVIA
+180 SITAPPTVID

-378 VADHYT
+378 VTDHYT
-384 GEYALHMKAEGA
+384 GEYALHMKAESA

-601 YRFNANPS
+601 YRFNAN
-609 GNAAYKDS
+609 
-617 LLSFVTTGDG
+617 
-627 DVWIDDVL
+627 
-635 LVDCGAAAENLVKW
+635 
-649 NSDFES
+649 
-655 APLEGERPYDPWY
+655 
-668 NWYSV
+668 
-673 VDRVTDHYTGEYA
+673 
-686 LHMKAEGAG
+686 
-695 SSNGYNREI
+695 
-704 STTAG
+704 
-709 TENTVSF
+709 
-716 WAKAV
+716 
-721 DGVSTTFILTSDA
+721 
-734 FGEAAS
+734 
-740 FELTDEWAR
+740 
-749 YELDFETAGT
+749 
-759 MYFAYNYTGGGVLID
+759 
-774 HFAIAN
+774 
-780 TQAAADVIA
+780 
-789 NDSNTVISDGCESAE
+789 
-804 NWTAGNA
+804 
-811 HGSFVIEGDV
+811 
-821 NAPVED
+821 
-827 SMKIT
+827 
-832 GAAELAY
+832 
-839 ANSAAMTSGNL
+839 
-850 YKLTFRAKAS
+850 
-860 ATDNVVYAKVA
+860 
-871 DFNAAG
+871 
-877 GALSTPMSL
+877 
-886 YSRTA
+886 
-891 LTTEWAEYEYRFNAN
+891 

-1050 WERYELNYEAAGS
+1050 WERYELNYKAAGS

-1139 LKELELGTNRYQL
+1139 LKELDLGTNRYQL

-1163 IYAKVSDYNPYGLGL
+1163 IYAKVSDYNPYDLGL

-1188 SIGTDWTECTFDFD
+1188 SIGTDWTEYTFDFD

-1240 PPPVLPAQPEIPVP
+1240 PPAGPAC
-1254 VAGGIR
+1254 
-1260 IVVATPE
+1260 
-1267 SYPALA
+1267 
-1273 TMFKDDIEW
+1273 
-1282 LSDIGNPGDTERYGD
+1282 
-1297 DGFAIRQDGNT
+1297 
-1308 IYIFG
+1308 
-1313 KTAGGAL
+1313 TA
-1320 NGVYDFIEENM
+1320 
-1331 GVLWIRADENNGLL
+1331 
-1345 YDKMTTITASS
+1345 
-1356 VNYREK
+1356 
-1362 SPFQIRGW
+1362 
-1370 HLCGSGEDGTEHSD
+1370 
-1384 EKTEI
+1384 
-1389 MMSRNKL
+1389 
-1396 NAKFAEF
+1396 
-1403 MNQYKWSWQASIGLE
+1403 
-1418 PVNLGHVLKH
+1418 
-1428 WVVNSPSY
+1428 
-1436 DPNETEYWNT
+1436 
-1446 DESGDLTVATAKQ
+1446 
-1459 VNFWS
+1459 
-1464 KKTADTI
+1464 
-1471 TDGVKK
+1471 
-1477 FLETTDIN
+1477 
-1485 YVGIGIEDSDIC
+1485 
-1497 TPSSNQPFDYATYET
+1497 
-1512 ISVAE
+1512 
-1517 AESRIAAGSTTVVY
+1517 
-1531 PDDPA
+1531 
-1536 YLSTVYYTFLNYI
+1536 
-1549 AKQVDKVYP
+1549 
-1558 NVTIAT
+1558 
-1564 FAYTFTERPPLCDL
+1564 
-1578 EDNILVVFAPVDEDV
+1578 
-1593 TQPIT
+1593 
-1598 TDKIGPNNLVY
+1598 
-1609 RNIEG
+1609 
-1614 WKKITRN
+1614 
-1621 MAFYNY
+1621 
-1627 YGSFTPSASYER
+1627 
-1639 PIADRIQADLQYYA
+1639 
-1653 ENGFAGLLP
+1653 
-1662 EGVADSG
+1662 
-1669 SGSNSWSMNALT
+1669 
-1681 FWLYSKLAW
+1681 
-1690 NPDENINALIVE
+1690 
-1702 FCDKAYGDASE
+1702 
-1713 AMQEYYALVKQGWDE
+1713 
-1728 GKDGVNVKWYH
+1728 
-1739 PLDVYMSNFVLN
+1739 
-1751 SGLTDDMQAALD
+1751 
-1763 KAFEMAEGTAKE
+1763 
-1775 RIRYIKAKFEENIR
+1775 
-1789 ESTFQEE
+1789 
-1796 EAAAIRTEA
+1796 
-1805 GKDAVLATVQLDD
+1805 
-1818 PYADDIWANAPVL
+1818 
-1831 KQFMAS
+1831 
-1837 GTKNPVE
+1837 
-1844 GADIKVR
+1844 
-1851 LLWDDEYLYVGY
+1851 
-1863 ENFDTSIDDIK
+1863 
-1874 AATKYNDKGSWW
+1874 
-1886 VGGDDDV
+1886 
-1893 ETFISAD
+1893 
-1900 PSSGTYYGYFGN
+1900 
-1912 PHNLSFRYFG
+1912 
-1922 TGPTHDSDYNKPEN
+1922 
-1936 SAARIINVDD
+1936 
-1946 TALDRWVI
+1946 
-1954 VQAISFADIGITGP
+1954 
-1968 VNSETEVYAYFYRYY
+1968 
-1983 DSSMIGWNGASVW
+1983 
-1996 MPSYL
+1996 
-2001 RQIELLGAEIDEAVR
+2001 
-2016 NVEARIDAI
+2016 
-2025 DEVVT
+2025 
-2030 KDSKPAIDAARE
+2030 
-2042 AYDALTEE
+2042 
-2050 QQKLV
+2050 
-2055 SNYDK
+2055 
-2060 LTAAEKAY
+2060 
-2068 DALLKD
+2068 
-2074 EAAAKKVADLIA
+2074 
-2086 AIDEVVTRDSKAGID
+2086 
-2101 AARSAYDALTDAQK
+2101 
-2115 ELVGNYKKLTDAER
+2115 
-2129 AYQKLLDADKAAA
+2129 
-2142 KAVEDLIDAIG
+2142 
-2153 PVTLGSKPAIDAARK
+2153 
-2168 AYDALTEEQK
+2168 
-2178 KLVGNYKKLTDAE
+2178 
-2191 AAYAALLQPV
+2191 
-2201 IPVTPKPSKPNA
+2201 
-2213 ADNTPKFPFAD
+2213 
-2224 VPSASWYY
+2224 
-2232 DSVRAAWENGLIDGV
+2232 
-2247 TANEFRPD
+2247 
-2255 NQLTVAQAIKLAA
+2255 
-2268 ALHQMQKT
+2268 
-2276 GSVTLTNGA
+2276 
-2285 PNWYDSYVAYAVD
+2285 
-2298 NGIIEKDYLNYTRA
+2298 
-2312 QMDAPATRGEF
+2312 
-2323 VHIFSGA
+2323 
-2330 LVDAAAINTVAD
+2330 
-2342 NKIPDVKTTDKY
+2342 
-2354 GAEIYKF
+2354 
-2361 YRAGI
+2361 
-2366 TIGSDALGTF
+2366 
-2376 HPASSIK
+2376 
-2383 RSEVAAIVLRMF
+2383 
-2395 DTAAR
+2395 
-2400 KGITLK
+2400 

>member
-48 PFDASDIEKYAA
+48 PSDASDIEQYAA

-150 AGAVVQV
+150 AGAVVQI

-567 YAKVADFNAEGGA
+567 YAKIADFNAE
-580 LSTPMSLY
+580 
-588 SRTALTTEWAEYE
+588 
-601 YRFNANPS
+601 
-609 GNAAYKDS
+609 
-617 LLSFVTTGDG
+617 
-627 DVWIDDVL
+627 
-635 LVDCGAAAENLVKW
+635 
-649 NSDFES
+649 
-655 APLEGERPYDPWY
+655 
-668 NWYSV
+668 
-673 VDRVTDHYTGEYA
+673 
-686 LHMKAEGAG
+686 
-695 SSNGYNREI
+695 
-704 STTAG
+704 
-709 TENTVSF
+709 
-716 WAKAV
+716 
-721 DGVSTTFILTSDA
+721 
-734 FGEAAS
+734 
-740 FELTDEWAR
+740 
-749 YELDFETAGT
+749 
-759 MYFAYNYTGGGVLID
+759 
-774 HFAIAN
+774 
-780 TQAAADVIA
+780 
-789 NDSNTVISDGCESAE
+789 
-804 NWTAGNA
+804 
-811 HGSFVIEGDV
+811 
-821 NAPVED
+821 
-827 SMKIT
+827 
-832 GAAELAY
+832 
-839 ANSAAMTSGNL
+839 
-850 YKLTFRAKAS
+850 
-860 ATDNVVYAKVA
+860 
-871 DFNAAG
+871 G

-1139 LKELELGTNRYQL
+1139 LKELDLGTNRYQL

-1163 IYAKVSDYNPYGLGL
+1163 IYAKVSDYNPYDLGL

-1370 HLCGSGEDGTEHSD
+1370 HLCGFGEDGTEHSD

-1549 AKQVDKVYP
+1549 AKQVDEVYP

-1598 TDKIGPNNLVY
+1598 TDKIGPNNLVH

-1713 AMQEYYALVKQGWDE
+1713 AMQEYYALVKLGWDE

-1922 TGPTHDSDYNKPEN
+1922 TGPAHDSDYNKPEN

-2025 DEVVT
+2025 GEVVT

-2055 SNYDK
+2055 GNYDK
-2060 LTAAEKAY
+2060 LTDAEKAY

-2086 AIDEVVTRDSKAGID
+2086 AIDEVVTKDSKAGID
-2101 AARSAYDALTDAQK
+2101 AARNAYDALTDAQK
-2115 ELVGNYKKLTDAER
+2115 ELVGNYKKLADAER

-2178 KLVGNYKKLTDAE
+2178 KLVCNYKKLTDAE
-2191 AAYAALLQPV
+2191 AAYAALLWPV

>member
-48 PFDASDIEKYAA
+48 PSDASDIEQYAA

-120 KVNQTNAAEGMP
+120 KVAQTNAAEGMP

-478 IANTQAAADA
+478 IANTQAATDVAADA
-488 PMPGM
+488 
-493 DPVASGDEI
+493 
-502 EDEGFENGGWTTA
+502 
-515 DGTVS
+515 
-520 LDIKPVEAS
+520 
-529 MKITG
+529 
-534 AAEISYADSIE
+534 
-545 LISGNLYKLTFRA
+545 
-558 KASAADKAV
+558 
-567 YAKVADFNAEGGA
+567 
-580 LSTPMSLY
+580 
-588 SRTALTTEWAEYE
+588 
-601 YRFNANPS
+601 
-609 GNAAYKDS
+609 
-617 LLSFVTTGDG
+617 
-627 DVWIDDVL
+627 
-635 LVDCGAAAENLVKW
+635 
-649 NSDFES
+649 
-655 APLEGERPYDPWY
+655 
-668 NWYSV
+668 
-673 VDRVTDHYTGEYA
+673 
-686 LHMKAEGAG
+686 
-695 SSNGYNREI
+695 
-704 STTAG
+704 
-709 TENTVSF
+709 
-716 WAKAV
+716 
-721 DGVSTTFILTSDA
+721 
-734 FGEAAS
+734 
-740 FELTDEWAR
+740 
-749 YELDFETAGT
+749 
-759 MYFAYNYTGGGVLID
+759 
-774 HFAIAN
+774 
-780 TQAAADVIA
+780 
-789 NDSNTVISDGCESAE
+789 SNTVISDGCESADK
-804 NWTAGNA
+804 WTAGSTSN
-811 HGSFVIEGDV
+811 GFVIEGDA

-839 ANSAAMTSGNL
+839 ANSAEMTTGNL

-860 ATDNVVYAKVA
+860 AADNVVYAKVA

-1007 TAEGTENTVSFWAKA
+1007 TAEGTKNAVSFWAKA

-1098 VISDGCDSAANWT
+1098 VISDDCDSAANWT

-1139 LKELELGTNRYQL
+1139 LKELDLGTNRYQL

-1163 IYAKVSDYNPYGLGL
+1163 IYAKVSDYNPYDLGL

-1313 KTAGGAL
+1313 CTPRGVL

-1370 HLCGSGEDGTEHSD
+1370 HLCGFGEDGTEHSD

-1464 KKTADTI
+1464 KKTANTI

-1477 FLETTDIN
+1477 FLKTTDIN

-1549 AKQVDKVYP
+1549 AKKVDEVYP

-1598 TDKIGPNNLVY
+1598 TDKIGPNNLVH

-1639 PIADRIQADLQYYA
+1639 PIADRIQADLQYYS

-1662 EGVADSG
+1662 EGTADSG

-1713 AMQEYYALVKQGWDE
+1713 AMQEYYALVKLGWDE

-1796 EAAAIRTEA
+1796 EAAAIRTGA

-1851 LLWDDEYLYVGY
+1851 LLWDDKYLYVGY

-1922 TGPTHDSDYNKPEN
+1922 TGPAHDSDYNKPEN

-2025 DEVVT
+2025 GEVVT

-2055 SNYDK
+2055 GNYDK
-2060 LTAAEKAY
+2060 LTDAEKAY

-2086 AIDEVVTRDSKAGID
+2086 AIDEVVTKDSKAGID
-2101 AARSAYDALTDAQK
+2101 AARNAYDALTDAQK
-2115 ELVGNYKKLTDAER
+2115 ELVGNYKKLADAER

-2191 AAYAALLQPV
+2191 AAYAALLWPV

>member
-48 PFDASDIEKYAA
+48 PSDASDIEKYAA

-635 LVDCGAAAENLVKW
+635 LVDCGAAA
-649 NSDFES
+649 
-655 APLEGERPYDPWY
+655 
-668 NWYSV
+668 
-673 VDRVTDHYTGEYA
+673 
-686 LHMKAEGAG
+686 
-695 SSNGYNREI
+695 
-704 STTAG
+704 
-709 TENTVSF
+709 
-716 WAKAV
+716 
-721 DGVSTTFILTSDA
+721 
-734 FGEAAS
+734 
-740 FELTDEWAR
+740 
-749 YELDFETAGT
+749 
-759 MYFAYNYTGGGVLID
+759 
-774 HFAIAN
+774 
-780 TQAAADVIA
+780 
-789 NDSNTVISDGCESAE
+789 
-804 NWTAGNA
+804 
-811 HGSFVIEGDV
+811 
-821 NAPVED
+821 
-827 SMKIT
+827 
-832 GAAELAY
+832 
-839 ANSAAMTSGNL
+839 
-850 YKLTFRAKAS
+850 
-860 ATDNVVYAKVA
+860 
-871 DFNAAG
+871 
-877 GALSTPMSL
+877 
-886 YSRTA
+886 
-891 LTTEWAEYEYRFNAN
+891 
-906 TSGDA
+906 
-911 AYASSVLSFVTNG
+911 
-924 DGDVWIDDVL
+924 
-934 LVDCGAAAGNLISV
+934 GNLISV

-1007 TAEGTENTVSFWAKA
+1007 TAEGTKNTVSFWAKA
-1022 VNDAPTTFVLKNAAF
+1022 VNDAPTTFVLKNEAF

-1085 QAAADVIANASNT
+1085 QAAADVVADASNT

-1313 KTAGGAL
+1313 CTPRGVL

-1370 HLCGSGEDGTEHSD
+1370 HLCGFGEDGTEHSD

-1497 TPSSNQPFDYATYET
+1497 TPSSNRPFDYATYET

-1598 TDKIGPNNLVY
+1598 TDKIGPNNLVH

-1639 PIADRIQADLQYYA
+1639 PIADRIQADLQYYS

-1662 EGVADSG
+1662 EGTADSG

-1713 AMQEYYALVKQGWDE
+1713 AMQEYYALVKLGWDE

-1922 TGPTHDSDYNKPEN
+1922 TGPAHDSDYNKPEN

-2030 KDSKPAIDAARE
+2030 KDSK
-2042 AYDALTEE
+2042 
-2050 QQKLV
+2050 
-2055 SNYDK
+2055 
-2060 LTAAEKAY
+2060 
-2068 DALLKD
+2068 
-2074 EAAAKKVADLIA
+2074 
-2086 AIDEVVTRDSKAGID
+2086 AGID
-2101 AARSAYDALTDAQK
+2101 AARNAYDALTDAQK
-2115 ELVGNYKKLTDAER
+2115 ELVGNYKKLADAER

-2191 AAYAALLQPV
+2191 AAYAALLWPV

-2224 VPSASWYY
+2224 VPFASWYY

-2247 TANEFRPD
+2247 TAKEFRPD

>member
-26 NVRAADALVLVE
+26 NVRAADALALVE

-48 PFDASDIEKYAA
+48 PSDASDIEKYAA

-80 NMDATDFS
+80 DMDATDFS
-88 SDFTESR
+88 SNFTESR

-138 TDGYGEGEVFVN
+138 TDGYGEGEVFVD

-180 SITAPPTVIA
+180 SITAPPTVID

-274 DFDSSDVA
+274 DFDGSDVA

-360 AGERPFNPWYN
+360 AGDRPFNPWYN

-378 VADHYT
+378 VTDHYT
-384 GEYALHMKAEGA
+384 GEYALHMKAAGA
-396 GQSNGYNDQIA
+396 GQPNGYNDQIA

-422 VDDAPTAFILASD
+422 VDDAPTAFILTSD

-464 YNYTGGGVLIDHFM
+464 YNYTGGGVMIDHFM

-493 DPVASGDEI
+493 DPMATGDEI
-502 EDEGFENGGWTTA
+502 ENEGFENGGWTTA

-520 LDIKPVEAS
+520 LDIRPVEAS

-567 YAKVADFNAEGGA
+567 YAKVADFNAE
-580 LSTPMSLY
+580 
-588 SRTALTTEWAEYE
+588 
-601 YRFNANPS
+601 
-609 GNAAYKDS
+609 
-617 LLSFVTTGDG
+617 
-627 DVWIDDVL
+627 
-635 LVDCGAAAENLVKW
+635 
-649 NSDFES
+649 
-655 APLEGERPYDPWY
+655 
-668 NWYSV
+668 
-673 VDRVTDHYTGEYA
+673 
-686 LHMKAEGAG
+686 
-695 SSNGYNREI
+695 
-704 STTAG
+704 
-709 TENTVSF
+709 
-716 WAKAV
+716 
-721 DGVSTTFILTSDA
+721 
-734 FGEAAS
+734 
-740 FELTDEWAR
+740 
-749 YELDFETAGT
+749 
-759 MYFAYNYTGGGVLID
+759 
-774 HFAIAN
+774 
-780 TQAAADVIA
+780 
-789 NDSNTVISDGCESAE
+789 
-804 NWTAGNA
+804 
-811 HGSFVIEGDV
+811 
-821 NAPVED
+821 
-827 SMKIT
+827 
-832 GAAELAY
+832 
-839 ANSAAMTSGNL
+839 
-850 YKLTFRAKAS
+850 
-860 ATDNVVYAKVA
+860 
-871 DFNAAG
+871 G

-1050 WERYELNYEAAGS
+1050 WERYELNYKAAGS

-1085 QAAADVIANASNT
+1085 QAAAAVVADASNT

-1139 LKELELGTNRYQL
+1139 LKELDLGTNRYQL

-1163 IYAKVSDYNPYGLGL
+1163 IYAKVSDYNPYDLGL

-1320 NGVYDFIEENM
+1320 NGVHDFIEENM

-1370 HLCGSGEDGTEHSD
+1370 HLCGFGEDGTEHSD

-1464 KKTADTI
+1464 KNTADTI

-1549 AKQVDKVYP
+1549 AKKVDEVYP

-1598 TDKIGPNNLVY
+1598 TDKIGPNNLIH

-1639 PIADRIQADLQYYA
+1639 PIADRIQADLQYYS

-1662 EGVADSG
+1662 EGTADSG

-1713 AMQEYYALVKQGWDE
+1713 AMQEYYALVKLGWDE

-1851 LLWDDEYLYVGY
+1851 LLWDDKYLYVGY

-1922 TGPTHDSDYNKPEN
+1922 TGPAHDSDYNKPEN

-2025 DEVVT
+2025 GEVVT
-2030 KDSKPAIDAARE
+2030 KDSKPAIDAAR
-2042 AYDALTEE
+2042 
-2050 QQKLV
+2050 
-2055 SNYDK
+2055 N
-2060 LTAAEKAY
+2060 
-2068 DALLKD
+2068 
-2074 EAAAKKVADLIA
+2074 
-2086 AIDEVVTRDSKAGID
+2086 
-2101 AARSAYDALTDAQK
+2101 AYDALTDAQK
-2115 ELVGNYKKLTDAER
+2115 ELVGNYKKLADAER

-2191 AAYAALLQPV
+2191 AAYAALLWPV

>member
-15 TFAMLLTIGAV
+15 TFAMLLTIGAI
-26 NVRAADALVLVE
+26 NVRAADALALVE

-48 PFDASDIEKYAA
+48 PSGASDIEKYAA

-171 FTLEADVTT
+171 FTLKADVTT
-180 SITAPPTVIA
+180 SITAPPTVID

-205 DGMEDATG
+205 GGMEDATG

-355 ESAPA
+355 ESTPA

-378 VADHYT
+378 VTDHYT

-422 VDDAPTAFILASD
+422 VDDAPTAFILTSD

-445 NEWARYE
+445 DEWARYE

-464 YNYTGGGVLIDHFM
+464 YNYTGGGVMIDHFM

-493 DPVASGDEI
+493 DPVATGDEI

-515 DGTVS
+515 DGTAFI
-520 LDIKPVEAS
+520 DIKPVEAS

-567 YAKVADFNAEGGA
+567 YAKVADFNAE
-580 LSTPMSLY
+580 
-588 SRTALTTEWAEYE
+588 
-601 YRFNANPS
+601 
-609 GNAAYKDS
+609 
-617 LLSFVTTGDG
+617 
-627 DVWIDDVL
+627 
-635 LVDCGAAAENLVKW
+635 
-649 NSDFES
+649 
-655 APLEGERPYDPWY
+655 
-668 NWYSV
+668 
-673 VDRVTDHYTGEYA
+673 
-686 LHMKAEGAG
+686 
-695 SSNGYNREI
+695 
-704 STTAG
+704 
-709 TENTVSF
+709 
-716 WAKAV
+716 
-721 DGVSTTFILTSDA
+721 
-734 FGEAAS
+734 
-740 FELTDEWAR
+740 
-749 YELDFETAGT
+749 
-759 MYFAYNYTGGGVLID
+759 
-774 HFAIAN
+774 
-780 TQAAADVIA
+780 
-789 NDSNTVISDGCESAE
+789 
-804 NWTAGNA
+804 
-811 HGSFVIEGDV
+811 
-821 NAPVED
+821 
-827 SMKIT
+827 
-832 GAAELAY
+832 
-839 ANSAAMTSGNL
+839 
-850 YKLTFRAKAS
+850 
-860 ATDNVVYAKVA
+860 
-871 DFNAAG
+871 G

-1022 VNDAPTTFVLKNAAF
+1022 VNDASTTFVLKNAAF

-1098 VISDGCDSAANWT
+1098 VISDGCESADKWT

-1139 LKELELGTNRYQL
+1139 LKELDLGTNRYQL

-1163 IYAKVSDYNPYGLGL
+1163 IYAKVSDYNPYDLGL

-1188 SIGTDWTECTFDFD
+1188 SIGTDWTEYTFDFD

-1320 NGVYDFIEENM
+1320 NGVHDFIEENM

-1370 HLCGSGEDGTEHSD
+1370 HLCGFGEDGTEHSD

-1497 TPSSNQPFDYATYET
+1497 TPSSNKPFDYATYET

-1536 YLSTVYYTFLNYI
+1536 YLSTVYYTFLNHI

-1564 FAYTFTERPPLCDL
+1564 FAYTFTERPPLCNL

-1598 TDKIGPNNLVY
+1598 TDKIGPNNLIH

-1639 PIADRIQADLQYYA
+1639 PIADRIQADLQYYS

-1662 EGVADSG
+1662 EGTADSG

-1702 FCDKAYGDASE
+1702 FCDKAYGDASK
-1713 AMQEYYALVKQGWDE
+1713 AMQEYYALVKLGWDE

-1886 VGGDDDV
+1886 VDGDDDV

-1922 TGPTHDSDYNKPEN
+1922 TGPAHDSDYNKPEN

-2025 DEVVT
+2025 GEVVT

-2055 SNYDK
+2055 GNYDK
-2060 LTAAEKAY
+2060 LTDAEKAY

-2086 AIDEVVTRDSKAGID
+2086 AIDEVVTKDSKAGID
-2101 AARSAYDALTDAQK
+2101 AARNAYDALTDAQK
-2115 ELVGNYKKLTDAER
+2115 ELVGNYKKLADAER

-2191 AAYAALLQPV
+2191 AAYAALLWPV

>member
-48 PFDASDIEKYAA
+48 PSDASDIEKYAA

-789 NDSNTVISDGCESAE
+789 NDSNTVISDGC
-804 NWTAGNA
+804 
-811 HGSFVIEGDV
+811 
-821 NAPVED
+821 
-827 SMKIT
+827 
-832 GAAELAY
+832 
-839 ANSAAMTSGNL
+839 
-850 YKLTFRAKAS
+850 
-860 ATDNVVYAKVA
+860 
-871 DFNAAG
+871 
-877 GALSTPMSL
+877 
-886 YSRTA
+886 
-891 LTTEWAEYEYRFNAN
+891 
-906 TSGDA
+906 
-911 AYASSVLSFVTNG
+911 
-924 DGDVWIDDVL
+924 
-934 LVDCGAAAGNLISV
+934 
-948 NSDFE
+948 
-953 AAPGSNP
+953 
-960 ERPYAPWE
+960 
-968 NWYSVVDRVPDHYTG
+968 
-983 EYSLHMTADGKGSAS
+983 
-998 TNSYAQDIL
+998 
-1007 TAEGTENTVSFWAKA
+1007 
-1022 VNDAPTTFVLKNAAF
+1022 
-1037 STSGEVSFALTDE
+1037 
-1050 WERYELNYEAAGS
+1050 
-1063 TWLRYYFTNGGLLID
+1063 
-1078 HFAIANT
+1078 
-1085 QAAADVIANASNT
+1085 
-1098 VISDGCDSAANWT
+1098 DSAANWT

-1139 LKELELGTNRYQL
+1139 LKELDLGTNRYQL

-1163 IYAKVSDYNPYGLGL
+1163 IYAKVSDYNPYDLGL

-1313 KTAGGAL
+1313 CTPRGVL

-1370 HLCGSGEDGTEHSD
+1370 HLCGFGEDGTEHSD

-1598 TDKIGPNNLVY
+1598 TDKIGPNNLVH

-1639 PIADRIQADLQYYA
+1639 PIADRIQADLQYYS

-1662 EGVADSG
+1662 EGTADSG

-1702 FCDKAYGDASE
+1702 FCDKAYGNASE
-1713 AMQEYYALVKQGWDE
+1713 AMQEYYALVKLGWDE

-1922 TGPTHDSDYNKPEN
+1922 TGPAHDSDYNKPEN

-2025 DEVVT
+2025 GEVVT

-2055 SNYDK
+2055 GNYDK
-2060 LTAAEKAY
+2060 LTDAEKAY

-2074 EAAAKKVADLIA
+2074 EAAAKKVADLID
-2086 AIDEVVTRDSKAGID
+2086 AIDEVVTKDSKAGID
-2101 AARSAYDALTDAQK
+2101 AARNAYDALTDAQK
-2115 ELVGNYKKLTDAER
+2115 ELVGNYKKLADAER

-2191 AAYAALLQPV
+2191 AAYAALLWPV